1 MSIFGR
7 RQKNTTGHT
16 AHTQMTHPPGFGRI
30 AYEKYAA
37 HHPMVVN
44 LSEAEPR
51 FAVRRADSARGGSLD
66 GRFDGWMIEFWD
78 IPKVATPF
86 AALVI
91 GPDKTIFSIL
101 VCVRG
106 GPAGDHL
113 QIFDPNGAMTR
124 QGPFPP
130 FVDLRAWAEPTF
142 DMVLAVLG
150 RRALRAEGVLIG
162 DERTRA
168 ADAPA
173 FLGYAASGVPAPLV
187 ESWVVEE
194 RIVGP
199 DPLTQ
204 RVEIWNR
211 IVDRRTDP
219 PHPFHT
225 PMVATAFGGDR
236 IVGMVAVETAPEHR
250 DEADLIVFAN
260 GTRQNMGRVDD
271 VTKPA
276 VFRET
281 ALQALIPLLR
291 DRLPSTAILLE
302 PDWEMTGLWDVSE
315 IDGRRRFDSIDAEAL
330 PINDELV
337 GRIFAWTERLEAL
350 RQRSS
355 YPPEWTFET
364 DTEKRRWI
372 EDGAAIATEL
382 QRQLGPTCHVEYRI
396 WGQPQAF
403 PAPIP

>member
-7 RQKNTTGHT
+7 QRKNTTGHN
-16 AHTQMTHPPGFGRI
+16 AHTQLTHSPDEGRI

-37 HHPMVVN
+37 QHPAIVN

-51 FAVRRADSARGGSLD
+51 FAVRAADAARGGSLD
-66 GRFDGWMIEFWD
+66 GRFDGWTIEFWD
-78 IPKVATPF
+78 IPHVATPF

-91 GPDKTIFSIL
+91 GPDKDIFSIL

-113 QIFDPNGAMTR
+113 QIFDPDGAMTR

-142 DMVLAVLG
+142 DVVLAVLG

-162 DERTRA
+162 DGRTRA
-168 ADAPA
+168 AEDPA
-173 FLGYAASGVPAPLV
+173 FLAYAASGVPAPLV
-187 ESWVVEE
+187 ESWVVDE
-194 RIVGP
+194 RIAGP

-219 PHPFHT
+219 PDPFHT
-225 PMVATAFGGDR
+225 PMVATAFRGDR
-236 IVGMVAVETAPEHR
+236 IVGMVAVETAPEHH

-260 GTRQNMGRVDD
+260 GTRRTVGRVEDI
-271 VTKPA
+271 TNPG
-276 VFRET
+276 VFRE
-281 ALQALIPLLR
+281 AAQQALIPLLGDLR
-291 DRLPSTAILLE
+291 RLTAILLE

-315 IDGRRRFDSIDAEAL
+315 LDGRRRFDSIDAEDL
-330 PINDELV
+330 PINDELA
-337 GRIFAWTERLEAL
+337 GRIFEWTERLEAL

-364 DTEKRRWI
+364 DTEKRGWI